1 MTSPSPVRPTA
12 TAPHCLAVADQ
23 WIADRIAADRVP
35 DPHRL
40 ILGARDDDVA
50 VPGPADRHGVY
61 LPEAGQA
68 LVSSAGPVL
77 RFATPAAAQP
87 GSPAAAGL
95 VPGHPGQFEPS
106 RPAATCRLT
115 NRTEIPDCAECA
127 PKSATRTT
135 PPQVRRTTGGPM
147 VRRSARLRNS
157 WSKAATAPTTCRSPN
172 RC

>member
-95 VPGHPGQFEPS
+95 VPGHPGLRLSAGLTTRGRENALNRGEVHLTSQNAICLGS
-106 RPAATCRLT
+106 R
-115 NRTEIPDCAECA
+115 
-127 PKSATRTT
+127 S
-135 PPQVRRTTGGPM
+135 G
-147 VRRSARLRNS
+147 
-157 WSKAATAPTTCRSPN
+157 
-172 RC
+172 

>member
-77 RFATPAAAQP
+77 RFATPGGRPTGITRSSRTGPWPPRAVRAIQTR
-87 GSPAAAGL
+87 
-95 VPGHPGQFEPS
+95 GHMP
-106 RPAATCRLT
+106 L
-115 NRTEIPDCAECA
+115 D
-127 PKSATRTT
+127 
-135 PPQVRRTTGGPM
+135 
-147 VRRSARLRNS
+147 
-157 WSKAATAPTTCRSPN
+157 
-172 RC
+172 